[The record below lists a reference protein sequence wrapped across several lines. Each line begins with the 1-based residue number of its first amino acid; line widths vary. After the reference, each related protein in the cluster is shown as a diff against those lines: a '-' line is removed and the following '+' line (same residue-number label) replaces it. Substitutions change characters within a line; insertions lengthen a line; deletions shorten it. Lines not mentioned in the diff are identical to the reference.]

1 MTRFAQPRA
10 SQDRLSKIGR
20 ALAVTALVAGTAFI
34 AKPADAWWRGG
45 VWIGLPPV
53 VVGPAYYPPYPYYP
67 YYPYYPPGYY
77 APPPAAPALQAQGN
91 AAPAEPGK
99 TVAYGTVCHAGVYS
113 CPAPYYTP
121 IGKTCACPGIGAL
134 SYGTVN

>member
-1 MTRFAQPRA
+1 MIRIAQPRVSSA
-10 SQDRLSKIGR
+10 WR
-20 ALAVTALVAGTAFI
+20 ALAVAALVGGAALITT
-34 AKPADAWWRGG
+34 PANAWWRGG
-45 VWIGLPPV
+45 VWISVPPV
-53 VVGPAYYPPYPYYP
+53 VVGPAYPYPYYP

-77 APPPAAPALQAQGN
+77 APPPPPAPAPQAQNN
-91 AAPAEPGK
+91 AETGK
-99 TVAYGTVCHAGVYS
+99 AVAYGTICHAGVYS